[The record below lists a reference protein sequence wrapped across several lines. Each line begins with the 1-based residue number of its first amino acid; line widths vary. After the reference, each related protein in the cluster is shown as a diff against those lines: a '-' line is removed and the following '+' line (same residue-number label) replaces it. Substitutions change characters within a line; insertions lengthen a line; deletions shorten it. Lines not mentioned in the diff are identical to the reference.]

1 MEGQMAAAVTE
12 TERDDRSPGLVE
24 TYRSVWRHRRW
35 RWLAGST
42 IVSLFG
48 DMLYFVA
55 MTVYLTDGP
64 NPAAWLAA
72 SVLARLVP
80 YVVLGPI
87 GGVIA
92 DRVDRRVLMV
102 GLAAA
107 RGGLFAVMA
116 VAVALDGP
124 RWALVALL
132 ALNATAGAFY
142 EPARGAAI
150 PQLVPE
156 SDLAAANAAES
167 GLAQLSWF
175 VGPAL
180 GALLML
186 VTDVS
191 VVLAI
196 DALTFALQALM
207 LMKLGRLV
215 PLAAPAREGTGEP
228 ERASPLATMW
238 REVKGGAAVT
248 FGDRGMRGL
257 VLVNFAATL
266 AFGAETIL
274 YVLVASERL
283 DLGAEGIGYL
293 LAAQGVGGLIA
304 APLSARVGNSS
315 NAGRW
320 LLLVAVLLG
329 APMIVVSLTESLALV
344 VALAVIEGA
353 AAVVFDVAAMTLVQ
367 RAVPE
372 STMGRVLSVQDALIT
387 FGQAL
392 GSVGAPVAVA
402 AVGLSF
408 GLQVAGAVVL
418 ASVALF
424 GTAVLAL
431 AVRTDAERRRLA
443 AAAAEL
449 AQIPVLASFEA
460 LDIERLARAGSR
472 LSVAA
477 GTDVIV
483 AGEQPDDLYVV
494 RSGQLRV
501 EVAGGVPDGG
511 AAPPDLG
518 PGDVFG
524 EIGLLRGIPRTAT
537 VTAVTDTELTVIDG
551 HVFVAV
557 ATPGASTEPLLTGLR
572 TRLSRTHPHLVE
584 VAA

>member
-1 MEGQMAAAVTE
+1 MATAVTE
-12 TERDDRSPGLVE
+12 AADRSPGLVA

-55 MTVYLTDGP
+55 ITVYLTDGSD
-64 NPAAWLAA
+64 PAAWLAA

-80 YVVLGPI
+80 YVVLGPV
-87 GGVIA
+87 GGVVA

-102 GLAAA
+102 GLAVA
-107 RGGLFAVMA
+107 RGGLFAAMA
-116 VAVALDGP
+116 MVTAFDGP
-124 RWALVALL
+124 RWLVVALL
-132 ALNATAGAFY
+132 ALNATAGAFF

-156 SDLAAANAAES
+156 RDLAAANAAES

-180 GALLML
+180 GAVLTMA
-186 VTDVS
+186 TDVS

-196 DALTFALQALM
+196 DAGTFGLQALM
-207 LMKLGRLV
+207 LVRLGRLV
-215 PLAAPAREGTGEP
+215 PFSPADRDGADEP
-228 ERASPLATMW
+228 DRASPLTTMW
-238 REVKGGAAVT
+238 REVRDGAAVT

-257 VLVNFAATL
+257 VLLCVAATL
-266 AFGAETIL
+266 AFGAESIL
-274 YVLVASERL
+274 YVLVAADRL

-293 LAAQGVGGLIA
+293 LAAQGVGGVLA
-304 APLSARVGNSS
+304 APLSARVGNSPR
-315 NAGRW
+315 AGGW

-329 APMIVVSLTESLALV
+329 APMIIVSFTESLELV

-372 STMGRVLSVQDALIT
+372 ATMGRVLSVQDALIT
-387 FGQAL
+387 LGQAI
-392 GSVGAPVAVA
+392 GAIGAPVAVA

-408 GLQVAGAVVL
+408 GLQVAGGVVL
-418 ASVALF
+418 VSVVVF
-424 GTAVLAL
+424 GSAVLGL
-431 AVRTDAERRRLA
+431 AVRTEAERRRLA
-443 AAAAEL
+443 AEVAALGEVPA
-449 AQIPVLASFEA
+449 LASFET
-460 LDIERLARAGSR
+460 LDVERLARAGTR
-472 LSVAA
+472 RGVVA

-483 AGEQPDDLYVV
+483 AGERPDDLYVV
-494 RSGQLRV
+494 RAGRLRV
-501 EVAGGVPDGG
+501 DVAGGAPDGG
-511 AAPPDLG
+511 VAPPDLG

-524 EIGLLRGIPRTAT
+524 EIGLLRGMPRTAT

-551 HVFVAV
+551 RVFVAV
-557 ATPGASTEPLLTGLR
+557 AAPGAAVEPLLTGLR

-584 VAA
+584 ASA